1 MQGTAENKPVPL
13 CKRLAQLRKIMSEKF
28 PSERIHQDVFPEVC
42 DQKKK
47 KKSIIQV
54 ISKKYFQSP
63 SCTKES
69 IRSLAETR

>member
-47 KKSIIQV
+47 KKNPSFKSFQKS
-54 ISKKYFQSP
+54 ISKAP
-63 SCTKES
+63 HVP
-69 IRSLAETR
+69 RNR

>member
-42 DQKKK
+42 DKKK
-47 KKSIIQV
+47 NPSFKSFQKSI
-54 ISKKYFQSP
+54 SKAP
-63 SCTKES
+63 HVP
-69 IRSLAETR
+69 RNR

>member
-42 DQKKK
+42 DKKK
-47 KKSIIQV
+47 KIHHS
-54 ISKKYFQSP
+54 SHFKKVFPKPLMYQGID
-63 SCTKES
+63 K
-69 IRSLAETR
+69 IAGRN